1 MIGVMRKPVSLV
13 PSSPILL
20 YRMRHLTGQHESE
33 QHYGM
38 KSLEKPRKASEA
50 NNRES
55 SGDLSNT
62 IVSVQYLPVL

>member
-33 QHYGM
+33 QHYD
-38 KSLEKPRKASEA
+38 EKPRKASEA